1 MKLYSQKRKNLIK
14 ILVSAVLLIV
24 LLFLL
29 NFFNHEVKN
38 FFYLISSPV
47 QKLFWQTSTNFS
59 GKEVSELRQKNQELL
74 AQLSLLE
81 QLQKE
86 NEQLRGALNLDLQK
100 DFKLVFSQIIS
111 KDASED
117 SILIDKGGEDGIS
130 ENMPVI
136 DQQKALFGKISEV
149 YKNFSRVSLISGK
162 DFASDVKI
170 QPARSATDVA
180 GGNKDILGVAKGRGN
195 FSLYLDLVPK
205 DAEIREGD
213 VLVTSNLEGRFPKDL
228 LVGVIDKVIKED
240 PKPFQTAG
248 IKPFFDL
255 TVVDNLFVITNFKK

>member
-170 QPARSATDVA
+170 Q
-180 GGNKDILGVAKGRGN
+180 NKDILGVAKGRGN